1 MENIKAK
8 GIILAATGVFIIS
21 FDALLVRIAGTNVW
35 NIIFWRGIFMGIS
48 LTAFLILRDG
58 VYRLLDFRNNWI
70 KTIVSSAIFVVSG
83 AGFVL
88 SVENTT
94 VANTV
99 VILSM
104 APLFAALFTRTFLGE
119 PVSSKTWIAMIVSLI
134 GVIIIFQDSLGSL
147 NLKGD
152 IIAVITAASM
162 GLNLT
167 FLRKNPELKRTPIV
181 CISGFMLGF
190 AFLPLSNPF
199 DMGVNSYIVLG
210 AMGLFQMPLAMI
222 FMASATRYISSPEA
236 GMFQL
241 IESVLGPVWVW
252 LAIGEKPPKATFIGG
267 AIILLTLFVYSYTEL
282 KHRKSKQDL
291 LK

>member
-1 MENIKAK
+1 MDNLKAK

-21 FDALLVRIAGTNVW
+21 FDALLVRIAYTNVW

-48 LTAFLILRDG
+48 LTAFLIFREG
-58 VYRLLDFRNNWI
+58 FNRLLDFRSNWF
-70 KTIVSSAIFVVSG
+70 KTLLSSAIFVVSG

-104 APLFAALFTRTFLGE
+104 APLFAALFTRIFLGE
-119 PVSSKTWIAMIVSLI
+119 PVKSKTWIAMIISLI

-190 AFLPLSNPF
+190 AFLPLAAPF
-199 DMGVNSYIVLG
+199 DMGVNSYVVLG
-210 AMGLFQMPLAMI
+210 IMGLFQMPMAMI
-222 FMASATRYISSPEA
+222 FMASATRYITSPEA
-236 GMFQL
+236 SMFQL

-252 LAIGEKPPKATFIGG
+252 LAIGEKPPEATFIGG
-267 AIILLTLFVYSYTEL
+267 AIILLTLFVHSYTEL
-282 KHRKSKQDL
+282 KRRKSKPDI